1 MPVDADSEVITAFG
15 ERSSPITTN
24 LQMMRA
30 PIIYTARSNP
40 TGDMAAAMTINSISP
55 GIDAD
60 HDLEYRARWPFTD
73 ALTPHYGE
81 CQIDCELVIPSVPSG
96 IINPE

>member
-1 MPVDADSEVITAFG
+1 
-15 ERSSPITTN
+15 
-24 LQMMRA
+24 
-30 PIIYTARSNP
+30 
-40 TGDMAAAMTINSISP
+40 MTINSISP

-73 ALTPHYGE
+73 ALTPHYDE